1 MGHPRTRSAVALATV
16 ILLTAACGGSD
27 LTDQARQLAESAA
40 DAADELE
47 SAEADA
53 AEDDQTDVADGADPT
68 STSVGAIPA
77 EVQALADQVPDGVAY
92 QRGFEFTVTGLAIN
106 DLDQQHA
113 DDTGMEVDER
123 VRGFELVA
131 ELDVFNA
138 SPNPGG
144 PAGLP
149 ASLRW
154 TEAGSDNVVDLRGQI
169 DVRDIPSQS
178 SSSGQLTVPITPDD
192 AAVLEPGSAALIL
205 GQHGQS
211 AAVLPL
217 GAEAELVTRLPVVQA
232 GVNGTSFDLGD
243 LQVTIEDA
251 TIWFENERGV
261 ALPDDEVLLELT
273 YEVDGT
279 AVASQ
284 TCSTRGTGAWSLTT
298 PAGAGVVDLGVTE
311 RCVTAGQ
318 SLAGILTGFILDADF
333 AGNYTLAHER
343 EGGGQDFV
351 GETAIVLEDVDGLTF
366 AERSS

>member
-1 MGHPRTRSAVALATV
+1 MGHPRIRSAAALSAAM
-16 ILLTAACGGSD
+16 LLTTACGGSD
-27 LTDQARQLAESAA
+27 LADQARQLAESAQEA
-40 DAADELE
+40 GEQVEA
-47 SAEADA
+47 AEADA
-53 AEDDQTDVADGADPT
+53 AEEPDADDGDQTDQASA
-68 STSVGAIPA
+68 SSGAIPA
-77 EVQALADQVPDGVAY
+77 EVEALAGQIPDGVVY
-92 QRGFEFTVTGLAIN
+92 QRGFEFTVTGLSIN

-113 DDTGMEVDER
+113 DDTGIESDER
-123 VRGFELVA
+123 VRGFELVVD
-131 ELDVFNA
+131 LDVFNA

-154 TEAGSDNVVDLRGQI
+154 TQAGSDNVVDLRGQM
-169 DVRDIPSQS
+169 DVRDIPSLS

-217 GAEAELVTRLPVVQA
+217 GSESELVTRMPIVQT
-232 GVNGTSFDLGD
+232 GINGASFDLGE

-251 TIWFENERGV
+251 TIWFENERGM

-279 AVASQ
+279 AVEAQ
-284 TCSTRGTGAWSLTT
+284 TCSTRGTGSWSLTT
-298 PAGAGVVDLGVTE
+298 SDGAGFVDLGVSE

-318 SLAGILTGFILDADF
+318 SLSGILTGFILDADF
-333 AGNYTLAHER
+333 AGNYTLSHER
-343 EGGGQDFV
+343 DGGGQDFA
-351 GETAIVLEDVDGLTF
+351 GELAITLEDLEGRTH
-366 AERSS
+366 AERNT